1 MNFATQSSVSDWPL
15 VLKPRSR
22 RSIQLSCLRI
32 RLMLIGCINGWCSCL
47 WDTEKERKG
56 LGSQGGNRGFMY
68 LRFGPRKGYLA
79 LRLYP
84 WGLYKRVQPEP
95 QINSG
100 NNSGTVYG
108 WKDSG
113 KTQGADITLQSWGRL
128 EVLGSCT
135 DLTLAGRQRLCLRF
149 AGLQGALCH
158 CLQTPLS
165 SKSQAV
171 IHFLPAFETIFSLCP
186 HMRTP
191 T

>member
-1 MNFATQSSVSDWPL
+1 MQLL
-15 VLKPRSR
+15 VGYRKRKKGIRQSR
-22 RSIQLSCLRI
+22 RKSGVYVSPIWTPERLSSFEVI
-32 RLMLIGCINGWCSCL
+32 
-47 WDTEKERKG
+47 
-56 LGSQGGNRGFMY
+56 
-68 LRFGPRKGYLA
+68 
-79 LRLYP
+79 P
-84 WGLYKRVQPEP
+84 WGPYKRVQPEP

>member
-1 MNFATQSSVSDWPL
+1 MMNFATQSSVSDWPF

-32 RLMLIGCINGWCSCL
+32 RLMLIGCISGWCSCL

-95 QINSG
+95 QINSVAITRELF
-100 NNSGTVYG
+100 TVE
-108 WKDSG
+108 
-113 KTQGADITLQSWGRL
+113 KTQERHKVQISHCSPGVDSRCL
-128 EVLGSCT
+128 VL
-135 DLTLAGRQRLCLRF
+135 AR
-149 AGLQGALCH
+149 
-158 CLQTPLS
+158 
-165 SKSQAV
+165 
-171 IHFLPAFETIFSLCP
+171 I
-186 HMRTP
+186 
-191 T
+191 